1 MRFASLKHPYTHYIS
16 IVILSL
22 NLLTKRS
29 VITMKSI
36 FSCSVLLTAFAACN
50 AYAAEDWV
58 TIATNS
64 PNITFA
70 VDKDS
75 IQREGSAVTFWEKM
89 EYVTPETTDQAS
101 GKKIKEKKVR
111 RIINCKERTQGYNYG
126 VTYAED
132 GSFIT
137 SIMLKAS
144 QVKMTSIPPGT
155 IAEAE
160 LNLVCKEEG
169 KKGK

>member
-1 MRFASLKHPYTHYIS
+1 M
-16 IVILSL
+16 
-22 NLLTKRS
+22 
-29 VITMKSI
+29 
-36 FSCSVLLTAFAACN
+36 
-50 AYAAEDWV
+50 
-58 TIATNS
+58 
-64 PNITFA
+64 
-70 VDKDS
+70 
-75 IQREGSAVTFWEKM
+75 FWEKM
-89 EYVTPETTDQAS
+89 GYVTPEAKDQTS

-137 SIMLKAS
+137 SIMLEPS

-155 IAEAE
+155 IAEEE
-160 LNLVCKEEG
+160 LNLVCRDEG